1 MPLPSQHQPLSALQA
16 AMLGYSRV
24 ADSGENV
31 EQVEIEFAAGVSMEK
46 VESAWEVT
54 VARTAALR
62 MAFRF
67 NENETAVL
75 VPTTV
80 DAFLSHESQIPG
92 SWETWLAEDR
102 KRSLLANDQ
111 HPWRAAL
118 WAEARKLIWTFHH
131 ALLDG
136 NSIAK
141 ILRTFQSQLIS
152 DANTGELGPAYSEPP
167 TAEEITVAA
176 EFHRHAFS
184 RLEECQPEFPADASG
199 APAQVNQALGAEIVA
214 RLDAVARRLEVPPA
228 TILTWAWGQTV
239 ATAAG
244 AEAVA
249 IGQVRSGPPRPG
261 QAGFTMNTVPLVVER
276 DREKNPATGLQTFCQ
291 HLLDIRAIENV
302 SPQELPV
309 GMFQETGGPWPGG
322 VVMIQ
327 RGTLHHEISATDSI
341 RAITLHETS
350 SEPLLASAW
359 IQPELRMEVEVNG
372 SLYGIHA
379 AQSLLDHW
387 ASIVTAIAEGTE
399 DPCALPAAMRE
410 SLSQLENGGKEST
423 HAHLAI
429 AWRDAVKKF
438 PANPAL
444 LTGEET
450 LTYAE
455 LGARVEHLAARLHEA
470 GVKAGQPVA
479 SLLRHRKHL
488 ALVLLAV
495 SRVGAINVP
504 LDPALP
510 ANRLDSI
517 LEDAGPVL
525 VIGDQGE
532 DSAMFPQPFLLLDE
546 GAERTCASSLPDEP
560 RATLS
565 ILYTSGSTGRPKGV
579 MMVHCGVTNEAL
591 GIAGQ
596 LGIGLGDRVLQ
607 FASPGFDAS
616 LEEVLATLLS
626 GATLVPRPES
636 LAADLNE
643 FQNFIRQESINILDL
658 STAHWAAWCAWLAAE
673 NLTVPE
679 SVRATIIGG
688 ERAAAAAVKD
698 WFASGGGSRVL
709 LNTYGPTEASVVA
722 TVEPIE
728 GDWKEP
734 GDPAIGRPLPGV
746 LARVAD
752 ATGRALPYGAAG
764 ELWLGGVAVGEGYW
778 KHPDLTAIFFR
789 EIDGQRWYRTGDRVW
804 RDEAGK
810 LRFLGRQDDQLK
822 IRGNR
827 VEPNEVIRVLEGF
840 AGVSSAHAGPFQ
852 GRDGSPLLAAW
863 VRWEKPA
870 TDGWPGLLAAH
881 AALHL
886 PAAAIPTRWAAVE
899 SFKLTERGKLDR
911 RSLPEPSLTA
921 SIHTSSGPPATPTEE
936 RLAAIWSE
944 LLGVSP
950 IGRDESFFELGGH
963 SLAALQLF
971 ARIAREW
978 NVRIPM
984 AVLIQSP
991 TPRLLGRLIDQ
1002 EVSPGSE
1009 GVALIRS
1016 ILIPVKPDGHLPPL
1030 FCIHGGDGGVFFYNE
1045 LGQHLPADR
1054 PMFAIES
1061 PTLATQEKIT
1071 PAPVGETAATYAAEI
1086 RRHQPTGPYFLA
1098 GYSYGGLLVYEIAR
1112 LFIGQGETI
1121 AFAGLFDTVNPATR
1135 IREYSLFERMDV
1147 FWNDNGES
1155 GLIGRITRMISR
1167 AKEGIATHL
1176 RFKRE
1181 IRQVESAGITPPHS
1195 ELRMLQVREAHW
1207 KSMMEFEPQ
1216 PLDCHVT
1223 LFKSDTTNDKFDIP
1237 KDYGWTPMV
1246 SSLEIIEVPGRHLTM
1261 FSGLHVA
1268 ALANQVQRCLR
1279 QEERSNDK

>member
-16 AMLGYSRV
+16 AMLGYSRFSS
-24 ADSGENV
+24 SGENV
-31 EQVEIEFAAGVSMEK
+31 EQVEIDFAAGIPMEK
-46 VESAWEVT
+46 VESAWQAT
-54 VARTAALR
+54 VARTTALR

-67 NENETAVL
+67 DENETAVL

-80 DAFLSHESQIPG
+80 DADLHHESQIPD
-92 SWETWLAEDR
+92 SWATWLAEDR
-102 KRSLLANDQ
+102 KQPLLVDDQ
-111 HPWRAAL
+111 VPWRAVL
-118 WAEARKLIWTFHH
+118 WPEARKLIWTFHH

-141 ILRTFQSQLIS
+141 ILRNFQSQLIA
-152 DANTGELGPAYSEPP
+152 DEDMGELGPAYSEPP
-167 TAEEITVAA
+167 TSEEITAAA
-176 EFHRHAFS
+176 EFHGRAFS
-184 RLEECQPEFPADASG
+184 RVEECQPEFPADASG
-199 APAQVNQALGAEIVA
+199 AQAQVNRALGAEIVA
-214 RLDAVARRLEVPPA
+214 RLEAAARRLEVTPA
-228 TILTWAWGQTV
+228 TILTWAWGQAV

-244 AEAVA
+244 ADAVA

-276 DREKNPATGLQTFCQ
+276 ARDENLATVLQAFRQ
-291 HLLDIRAIENV
+291 HLIDLRSIENV
-302 SPQELPV
+302 SPQELPI

-327 RGTLHHEISATDSI
+327 RGTLHHEISATDAI

-350 SEPLLASAW
+350 AEPLLASAW

-372 SLYGIHA
+372 SRYGMHA

-399 DPCALPAAMRE
+399 NPCTLPATMLE
-410 SLSQLENGGKEST
+410 SLSLWENGGKEST
-423 HAHLAI
+423 HTHLAI
-429 AWRDAVKKF
+429 AWRDAVEKF
-438 PANPAL
+438 STNPAL
-444 LTGEET
+444 LTGADT

-470 GVKAGQPVA
+470 GVEAGQPVA
-479 SLLRHRKHL
+479 SLLRQRKHL
-488 ALVLLAV
+488 AQVLLAV

-504 LDPALP
+504 LDPSLP
-510 ANRLDSI
+510 ANRLVSI

-525 VIGDQGE
+525 IIGDQGE
-532 DSAMFPQPFLLLDE
+532 DSPRFPQPFLLLNE
-546 GAERTCASSLPDEP
+546 GADRTCTSSLPDDP

-579 MMVHCGVTNEAL
+579 MMVHGGVANEAL

-596 LGIGLGDRVLQ
+596 LGIGPGDRVLQ

-643 FQNFIRQESINILDL
+643 FQNFIRQENITILDL

-688 ERAAAAAVKD
+688 ERAAASAVKD
-698 WFASGGGSRVL
+698 WFAGGGGRCVL

-722 TVEPIE
+722 TVEPIR
-728 GDWKEP
+728 GDWNEP

-752 ATGRALPYGAAG
+752 ASGNPLPQGSAG

-778 KHPDLTAIFFR
+778 KRPDLTDGFFR

-827 VEPNEVIRVLEGF
+827 VEPNEVIRVLEGY
-840 AGVSSAHAGPFQ
+840 AGVSSAHAGPLS

-863 VRWEKPA
+863 VRWEKAPP
-870 TDGWPGLLAAH
+870 DGWPGLLAAH

-886 PAAAIPTRWAAVE
+886 PAAAIPTRWAAVD
-899 SFKLTERGKLDR
+899 SFNLTERGKLDR

-921 SIHTSSGPPATPTEE
+921 STHTSSGPPATHTEE
-936 RLAAIWSE
+936 RLAVIWSE

-984 AVLIQSP
+984 ALLIQSP
-991 TPRLLGRLIDQ
+991 TPRLLGKLIDC
-1002 EVSPGSE
+1002 EINPESGGSTSS
-1009 GVALIRS
+1009 RS

-1061 PTLATQEKIT
+1061 PALATQEMVSSV
-1071 PAPVGETAATYAAEI
+1071 PVGETAATYAAEI

-1112 LFIGQGETI
+1112 LFIAQGESI

-1155 GLIGRITRMISR
+1155 GVIGKITRMIRR

-1176 RFKRE
+1176 RFKSE
-1181 IRQVESAGITPPHS
+1181 IRRVESAGITPPHS

-1216 PLDCHVT
+1216 PLDCHIT

-1246 SSLEIIEVPGRHLTM
+1246 TSLEIIEVPGRHLTM

-1268 ALANQVQRCLR
+1268 NLAKQVQRCLR
-1279 QEERSNDK
+1279 QEA